1 VSEQRSP
8 AIFNQRLHDLLVV
21 LAQQPEDAKIR
32 VTAGTIAYLMNT
44 GRHSSEHLRAL
55 WGAAGFPKTLTGKEA
70 KQLLA
75 QVEEVKRK
83 QLEENSR
90 KHYVQVGPSFKQTPR
105 AR

>member
-1 VSEQRSP
+1 MSEQKSP

-75 QVEEVKRK
+75 QVEEAKRK
-83 QLEENSR
+83 LYEENSR
-90 KHYVQVGPSFKQTPR
+90 KHFVQVGPNWKPTPR
-105 AR
+105 GR